1 MQHGKLPTADAGHE
15 IGGCKQQV
23 RHLCRVVLSSD
34 CPVQVLVNGGCAG
47 LVVVLAARAW
57 GWGLPCLK
65 APADSCRHAIGC
77 RGCREGRS
85 CVCRSG
91 ICSADGCLSR
101 ASAARPRCIWHK
113 AGLLWTALYVDWT
126 QDEASPVPNLLHNFL
141 LSCECSTHARQGNH
155 LHTHVM
161 LCKALVHTS
170 ERLQGTSLTRTK
182 GRERGRHS
190 HSDAKHNLQLQAA
203 GS

>member
-1 MQHGKLPTADAGHE
+1 MGTA
-15 IGGCKQQV
+15 
-23 RHLCRVVLSSD
+23 LSQS
-34 CPVQVLVNGGCAG
+34 
-47 LVVVLAARAW
+47 
-57 GWGLPCLK
+57 
-65 APADSCRHAIGC
+65 SCRQLQACSWLQGLQRKSELC
-77 RGCREGRS
+77 VPFRS
-85 CVCRSG
+85 R
-91 ICSADGCLSR
+91 SADGCLSR

-170 ERLQGTSLTRTK
+170 ERLQGTSLTWTK

-190 HSDAKHNLQLQAA
+190 HSDAKHNLQL
-203 GS
+203 